1 MVLESM
7 TQGLKQI
14 DEILTDLRNF
24 IALVGNKERM
34 ISKLHAQLVS
44 LQKEKVNLEASLKQR
59 EADFLAG
66 MKGKEEEITTEAMK
80 KAQEKANVIMLRA
93 NEEVSNLMNRKESLL
108 TMIAE
113 LEKSLQEKK
122 VEFGKEISHIQARK
136 QILSVEIN
144 DLEADRNK
152 LQNIVKTMKEKL
164 SLALE

>member
-34 ISKLHAQLVS
+34 ISKLHAQLVN

-66 MKGKEEEITTEAMK
+66 MKGKEEEITTEAIK
-80 KAQEKANVIMLRA
+80 RAQEKANAIMLRA
-93 NEEVSNLMNRKESLL
+93 NQEVSNLMNRKESLL